1 MAIEIVDLPSNS
13 MVILDSYVS
22 LPEGRYTMI
31 CWFAFVGPIEPQM
44 NWPTSIL
51 DTFTLCYCVILSD
64 MDKPI
69 RKDSKWSIDGGF
81 A

>member
-1 MAIEIVDLPSNS
+1 MAIEIVDLASNS

-31 CWFAFVGPIEPQM
+31 CWFAFAGPIEPR
-44 NWPTSIL
+44 
-51 DTFTLCYCVILSD
+51 YCVILLD